1 MGNKRLIV
9 WLAALT
15 LAVGTA
21 TAQETSQAAPGTWV
35 KKYEGKPIA
44 QFLPMSDQIVVAVS
58 GDSVLATVNAGEN
71 WYSILTETGAEL
83 RGAFLFDPQNGW
95 VVGSPGVIV
104 KLEKLPNGMVANRL
118 QNAPPGDLHSVYFRD
133 ADHGWIGGAG
143 GVLLSTRDAGRTW
156 ASRTFQ
162 VKKEAS
168 GEGGSQTVRAVTF
181 LSDTNGAALFG
192 GNQVIVSDDGGEKW
206 RPVNFPKGTV
216 LKALTRQGQTLWL
229 GGGRQLTPTLVVAG
243 LWRSDD
249 AGKSW
254 KAVSL
259 GDVYGAVT
267 GVWFA
272 DANTGFIAAR
282 GKVYATRDGGQSWT
296 EVSDGSVA
304 IEEIVGT
311 GANTLWGI
319 AGGVVYRLAPP
330 GP

>member
-1 MGNKRLIV
+1 MRKRRFTV
-9 WLAALT
+9 VLAALT
-15 LAVGTA
+15 LAAGTA
-21 TAQETSQAAPGTWV
+21 AAQESSPAPRGTWV

-44 QFLPMSDQIVVAVS
+44 QLLPMSDQIVVAVS
-58 GDSVLATVNAGEN
+58 GDSVLASVNAGEN
-71 WYSILTETGAEL
+71 WNPMLTETGAEL

-104 KLEKLPNGMVANRL
+104 KLEKLPNGMSANRL
-118 QNAPPGDLHSVYFRD
+118 QNAPPGDLHSIFFRD
-133 ADHGWIGGAG
+133 ADHGWIGGAEG
-143 GVLLSTRDAGRTW
+143 ALLSTRDAGRTW
-156 ASRTFQ
+156 SSRTFQ
-162 VKKEAS
+162 VKKES
-168 GEGGSQTVRAVTF
+168 GGEGASETVRAVTF
-181 LSDTNGAALFG
+181 LSETNGAALFG
-192 GNQVIVSDDGGEKW
+192 GNRVIVSDDGGEKW

-304 IEEIVGT
+304 IDEIVGT
-311 GANTLWGI
+311 DANTLWGI